1 MELKAIFGIL
11 SVIFTLFGAMFY
23 LMSIYK
29 KEINPHLLSWI
40 GWAFI
45 TLIGATAM
53 LDSGSTWSTLFI
65 FANSL
70 SCISVALY
78 SVYKKVGV
86 WSTTVY
92 DYVFFGFGILGIIL
106 WQTFD
111 APLLAIILSVLAD
124 LLFAIPTLIKVYKN
138 PKSESATSWI
148 PYCIA
153 GVFGLL
159 ALGTFTPTEVLYPF
173 YIFTLNFIVLIIIL
187 FKDRKISNAK
197 IS

>member
-1 MELKAIFGIL
+1 MESKAIFGIL
-11 SVIFTLFGAMFY
+11 SAIFTLFGAIFY
-23 LMSIYK
+23 LRSIYR
-29 KEINPHLLSWI
+29 KEINPHILSWI

-45 TLIGATAM
+45 TMIGATAM
-53 LDSGSTWSTLFI
+53 LDSGSTWSVLFVI
-65 FANSL
+65 SNSL

-78 SVYKKVGV
+78 SIYKRVGT
-86 WSTTVY
+86 WSTTIY

-111 APLLAIILSVLAD
+111 APLLAIVLSVLAD
-124 LLFAIPTLIKVYKN
+124 LFFAVPTLVKVYKN
-138 PKSESATSWI
+138 PKSENAKSWI

-153 GVFGLL
+153 GIFGLL
-159 ALGTFTPTEVLYPF
+159 SMKTFSSTEVLYPI
-173 YIFTLNFIVLIIIL
+173 YIFTLNFMVLGIVL